1 MKASDQDASKAPTWE
16 KVDPSLEVF
25 FYAKMAGNKL
35 NATAI

>member
-1 MKASDQDASKAPTWE
+1 MKASDQDALRTPTWE

-25 FYAKMAGNKL
+25 FSAKIAGNKL